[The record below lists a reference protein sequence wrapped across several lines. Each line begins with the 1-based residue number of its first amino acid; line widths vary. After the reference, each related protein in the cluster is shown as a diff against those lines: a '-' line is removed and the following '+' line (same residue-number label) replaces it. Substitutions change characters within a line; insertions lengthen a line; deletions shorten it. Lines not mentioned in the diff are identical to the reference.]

1 MEQQLDESQPTP
13 QLRRGERG
21 FSLIEV
27 LIASLIMLFV
37 ALGIV
42 ALFTMSAASNLQGS
56 ESTKAANYARE
67 RLEQLWQV
75 PFNSPELTIT
85 GSGTENKTYEYYDAT
100 PTVRK
105 WTSMPGPTPPALAT
119 WTRITTVR
127 QFAVDNLASGA
138 AISGDVGTANP
149 QRVQIKEI
157 KVEVHNK
164 RVGGALGGGKELTL
178 LAYRSA

>member
-1 MEQQLDESQPTP
+1 MQQQLKGPQPTP
-13 QLRRGERG
+13 ELRRHEGG

-27 LIASLIMLFV
+27 LIASVIMLFI
-37 ALGIV
+37 ALGVV

-75 PFNSPELTIT
+75 PFSAPELTIT
-85 GSGTENKTYEYYDAT
+85 GSATENKSYEYYDNAT
-100 PTVRK
+100 KK
-105 WTSMPGPTPPALAT
+105 WTAMAGPTPPAVAT
-119 WTRITTVR
+119 WSRITTVR
-127 QFAVDNLASGA
+127 QFAVDNLASAA
-138 AISGDVGTANP
+138 AISGDIGSANP
-149 QRVQIKEI
+149 QQVQIKEI
-157 KVEVHNK
+157 KVEVHNR

>member
-1 MEQQLDESQPTP
+1 MQQPPNEPQPAP
-13 QLRRGERG
+13 QLRRHERG

-27 LIASLIMLFV
+27 LIASLIMLFI

-75 PFNSPELTIT
+75 PFSAPELTIS
-85 GSGTENKTYEYYDAT
+85 GSGTQNTSYEYYDNT
-100 PTVRK
+100 TKK
-105 WTSMPGPTPPALAT
+105 WTAMATPTPPAAAT

-149 QRVQIKEI
+149 QQVQIKEI